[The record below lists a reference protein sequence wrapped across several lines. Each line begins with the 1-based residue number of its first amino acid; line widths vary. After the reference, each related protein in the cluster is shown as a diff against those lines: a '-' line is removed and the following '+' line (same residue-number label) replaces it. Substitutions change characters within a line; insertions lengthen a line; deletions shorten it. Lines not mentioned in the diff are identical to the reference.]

1 VRECCLKVY
10 KPWIRNYKKACSIS
24 NKASILETILNIE
37 DEINRLRKDPTYM
50 KIKKSLKKIERIN
63 FGSRLIRVPSPDD
76 LEKDIEIRKR
86 SKEMA
91 FIKERYRERLV
102 EFDEKLV
109 SLHKDRKNL
118 VKQLF
123 G

>member
-1 VRECCLKVY
+1 MVS
-10 KPWIRNYKKACSIS
+10 SIS
-24 NKASILETILNIE
+24 NKASILEEILRIE
-37 DEINRLRKDPTYM
+37 GEINQIRKNSSYM

-76 LEKDIEIRKR
+76 LGKDIEIRKR

-91 FIKERYRERLV
+91 AIKERYRERLV
-102 EFDEKLV
+102 EFDEKLN
-109 SLHKDRKNL
+109 SLFRDRKNL
-118 VKQLF
+118 ERQIF

>member
-1 VRECCLKVY
+1 
-10 KPWIRNYKKACSIS
+10 
-24 NKASILETILNIE
+24 
-37 DEINRLRKDPTYM
+37 M